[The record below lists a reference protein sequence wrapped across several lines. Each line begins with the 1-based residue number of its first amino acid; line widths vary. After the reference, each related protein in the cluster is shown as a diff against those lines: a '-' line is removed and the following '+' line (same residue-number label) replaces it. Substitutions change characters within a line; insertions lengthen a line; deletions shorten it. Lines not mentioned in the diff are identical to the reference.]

1 LHNFLNKT
9 NGQSCRKKS
18 MTTSILKR
26 KKYYGCLNVAEG
38 DMVVVTF
45 TITGCPKVPTKLG
58 IDLNNG
64 SVDFVRG

>member
-1 LHNFLNKT
+1 
-9 NGQSCRKKS
+9 

-38 DMVVVTF
+38 DMVVVAF

-64 SVDFVRG
+64 SVDFVHG